1 VALFDDHAHALSD
14 RFERQVAEV
23 LRERID
29 ELPHLV
35 AALVRERSTQGN
47 EEAAQRLIADRL
59 EAAGFEVSRVA
70 IDSAA
75 ARADP
80 LAGHPWSADDGGSSV
95 VGVRRGTSGG
105 RSMHLTGHVDVVP
118 VDPDAP
124 WSRGPWDG
132 EIAEGRVWGRGAGD
146 MKGGLAA
153 YLIAA
158 EVLIES
164 CPDLPGD
171 LVFSSVIE
179 EESGGNGMWSV
190 LRAGYT
196 ADATLVGEPT
206 GLDIVHAGTGVVWA
220 RLRARGVAGHSA
232 YSGGD
237 GPFDALSR
245 AVAALR
251 ALEAAANGPPRDAVF
266 AAVSDW
272 PYGMTVGR
280 ICGGVW
286 TSSAP
291 AALEVAVRFGIGLG
305 VDPAAAQERIEDA
318 VADAAPTVE
327 VVFEAFR
334 APAYCWRT
342 DGPLPRLLAGVHEEL
357 YASPPAFTAFTAT
370 TDARQVEGALCY
382 GPLAGN
388 LHGADE
394 WVDIASLEA
403 TVHVVATTT
412 SRWIAG

>member
-1 VALFDDHAHALSD
+1 LTD
-14 RFERQVAEV
+14 RFEEAVAEAV
-23 LRERID
+23 RRRLD
-29 ELPHLV
+29 GLPALV
-35 AALVRERSTQGN
+35 AALVREQSTHRN

-59 EAAGFEVSRVA
+59 AAAGFEVARVA
-70 IDSAA
+70 IDAEAA
-75 ARADP
+75 AADP
-80 LAGHPWSADDGGSSV
+80 RAGHAWGGADGRTSV
-95 VGVRRGTSGG
+95 VGVRRGTGSG

-124 WSRGPWDG
+124 WSHEPWEG
-132 EIAEGRVWGRGAGD
+132 ELAEGRLWGRGAGD

-153 YLIAA
+153 YLLAA
-158 EVLIES
+158 EALAEA

-179 EESGGNGMWSV
+179 EECGGNGMWSV

-196 ADATLVGEPT
+196 ADATLIGEPT
-206 GLDIVHAGTGVVWA
+206 GLGIVHAGTGVVWA
-220 RLRARGVAGHSA
+220 RLTARGTAGHSA

-237 GPFDALSR
+237 GPFDALAR
-245 AVAALR
+245 AIAAIR
-251 ALEAAANGPPRDAVF
+251 VLEAAANKPPNDAVF
-266 AAVSDW
+266 AAVSNW

-280 ICGGVW
+280 IGGGVW

-291 AALEVAVRFGIGLG
+291 AALEVAVRFGLGLG
-305 VDPAAAQERIEDA
+305 VDPAEAQERIAAA

-334 APAYCWRT
+334 APAYCWET
-342 DGPLPRLLAGVHEEL
+342 AGPAPELLARTHDEVHG
-357 YASPPAFTAFTAT
+357 SPPAFTAFTAT

-394 WVDIASLEA
+394 WVDVASLEA
-403 TVHVVATTT
+403 TARVVALTAV
-412 SRWIAG
+412 RWLTG